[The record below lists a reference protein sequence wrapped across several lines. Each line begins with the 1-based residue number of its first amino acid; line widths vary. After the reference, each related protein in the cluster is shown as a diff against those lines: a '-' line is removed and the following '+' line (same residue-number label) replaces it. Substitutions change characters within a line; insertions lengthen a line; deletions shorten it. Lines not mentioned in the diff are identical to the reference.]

1 MPLTLTDYQEVAKQ
15 FLLQNPR
22 AAVFM
27 GCGLGKTATTLS
39 TIEELMLDGAC
50 CGALVVA
57 PLRVSTLT
65 WPNEVKQWFPWM
77 RVADLRTK
85 EGMETL
91 KRGGAHIYTINY
103 ESLPKFAR
111 EYLYNRKGAYAFDT
125 IIFDE
130 LTKAKNARSMRIRA
144 LRPYLP
150 KITRRIGLT
159 GTPTPNSLLELWPQ
173 ISLLDDGEALGKSQ
187 TLFRDTYFQSDYMGY
202 KWTLKLGADAQIY
215 SRLAKVALVLRSS
228 DYLDIPDTEY
238 EDIDVALPPEA
249 RETYKTMEQ
258 DLLVLLATH
267 PVEIVAVNAAVLV
280 NKLLQI
286 AGGALYD
293 EERGVHVLH
302 KAKIDALVKL
312 VNKLG
317 EPVLIAC
324 NYKHERERILK
335 AVTGAVEWRDD
346 ILPAWDAGR
355 VRAIVA
361 DPRSIGHGLNLQAGG
376 RIVIW
381 FSRTWSRENY
391 DQMNC
396 RVARKG
402 QGKVPQVFH
411 ITCPDTADEAVA
423 EALRQKGDGQAALL
437 SALRSIQ
444 EMQK

>member
-1 MPLTLTDYQEVAKQ
+1 
-15 FLLQNPR
+15 
-22 AAVFM
+22 
-27 GCGLGKTATTLS
+27 
-39 TIEELMLDGAC
+39 
-50 CGALVVA
+50 
-57 PLRVSTLT
+57 
-65 WPNEVKQWFPWM
+65 
-77 RVADLRTK
+77 
-85 EGMETL
+85 
-91 KRGGAHIYTINY
+91 
-103 ESLPKFAR
+103 
-111 EYLYNRKGAYAFDT
+111 
-125 IIFDE
+125 
-130 LTKAKNARSMRIRA
+130 
-144 LRPYLP
+144 
-150 KITRRIGLT
+150 
-159 GTPTPNSLLELWPQ
+159 
-173 ISLLDDGEALGKSQ
+173 
-187 TLFRDTYFQSDYMGY
+187 
-202 KWTLKLGADAQIY
+202 
-215 SRLAKVALVLRSS
+215 
-228 DYLDIPDTEY
+228 
-238 EDIDVALPPEA
+238 
-249 RETYKTMEQ
+249 MEQ
-258 DLLVLLATH
+258 DLLVLLASH

-302 KAKIDALVKL
+302 NAKIDALVKL
-312 VNKLG
+312 VNKLD

-324 NYKHERERILK
+324 NYKHERARILK

-346 ILPAWDAGR
+346 ILPAWNAGR